1 MKPSRASGRLFV
13 IVTLAALLVG
23 AITILIIYVFPAQ
36 DRSDA
41 VLLTSGLLLLLLAPL
56 AGLTVS
62 ALSLHPP
69 NQEPQDLPYQ
79 SQIFRILAEAAREGI
94 VLADTAGSIEFVNPA
109 MEQLFGYEQGELL
122 GKSVERL
129 MPEEY
134 RSVHGGF
141 MQRYLQS
148 GEGRIVGTGRQVTA
162 LDSKGRRFPI
172 YLSIGDIDTGSRR
185 LFAGVILD
193 MSEQQELQR
202 EILEIPINE
211 QRRIGQELHDGLG
224 QQLTGLAMLATSLL
238 NKASKPDYELAAQ
251 LAKGL
256 QEAVSQVRALSR
268 GLVPVDVE
276 AGDLIHAL
284 ESLVDNLRR
293 QTGLDISLQ
302 VSSPLNIRD
311 SSCAV
316 HLYRIAQEA
325 LNNAIKHA
333 GASRIRV
340 VIGREGN
347 RGLLSITDDGSGFDP
362 QQESTAGLGMRIM
375 KYRCELIDARLDV
388 ETPPAEGCR
397 IKCYFA
403 LDR

>member
-1 MKPSRASGRLFV
+1 MKPSRAFGRLFV

-23 AITILIIYVFPAQ
+23 AITILIFYVFPAQ
-36 DRSDA
+36 GRSSA
-41 VLLTSGLLLLLLAPL
+41 VLLTSGLVLLLAPL
-56 AGLTVS
+56 AGLAVS
-62 ALSLHPP
+62 ALFLHPP
-69 NQEPQDLPYQ
+69 NQESQDLPYP
-79 SQIFRILAEAAREGI
+79 SQIFRILAEAAREGM
-94 VLADTAGSIEFVNPA
+94 VLADTAGRIEFVNPA
-109 MEQLFGYEQGELL
+109 MERLFGYPHGELL
-122 GKSVERL
+122 GKSVEQL

-141 MQRYLQS
+141 MQRYLQT

-172 YLSIGDIDTGSRR
+172 YLSIGDIDTGGRR
-185 LFAGVILD
+185 LFAGVMLD

-202 EILEIPINE
+202 ELLEIPINE

-251 LAKGL
+251 LASGL

-268 GLVPVDVE
+268 GLVPVEVE

-284 ESLVDNLRR
+284 EGLVDNLRR

-302 VSSPLNIRD
+302 VRERLSIRD
-311 SSCAV
+311 TSCSV
-316 HLYRIAQEA
+316 HLYRIAQES

-333 GASRIRV
+333 GANRIKI

-347 RGLLSITDDGSGFDP
+347 RGLLSIIDDGSGFDP
-362 QQESTAGLGMRIM
+362 QQENATGLGMRIM
-375 KYRCELIDARLDV
+375 KYRCELIDARLEV
-388 ETPPAEGCR
+388 ETAAAEGCR
-397 IKCYFA
+397 IRCYFA